1 MRTADPLLRFPRA
14 RSTAFLSS
22 VSALALGPLCAHS
35 VLAAVVTNCN
45 NTGPGSLR
53 STVAAT
59 ASGGTVTF
67 SAALP
72 ACTITLATA
81 AIPITVANL
90 TIQGPVSND
99 FTINGAQNYRVFNHS
114 GTGTLSI
121 EHLNIESGKYK
132 GANAKGGC
140 IFSAGSVSLTGTTVT
155 NCLAYATAAAGKAR
169 GGAIYAK
176 GALSLVNSTIS
187 GNDAVAFG
195 GAYGG
200 GVNALSLDAQ
210 YSTFDSNY
218 ATFPPGKTPSASSLW
233 EGGGARV
240 GSGTTSITNSK
251 FTNNKATGANDSD
264 IVSFAK
270 GGAVF
275 AGGTA
280 YLGVSSVA
288 GNFAGSHD
296 NTQGGGI
303 YALAALTLSHS
314 IVSNNY
320 AAGTNG
326 SFGGALR
333 ASGLTASY
341 ATIHGNSVGSG
352 PYGFSGLFEGG
363 GMFLDNGTTQI
374 SNSTID
380 ANVTA
385 GMGGGVFTILSNITL
400 SNSTVSGNTAYGDGS
415 APAGA
420 GGIQMT
426 GGAATLHINNSTIA
440 FNSGSGGTNQYLGGG
455 VRAYGTAVIE
465 SSIIANNTMGGTDP
479 SDLSCNC
486 GTNAAKKIS
495 GANSLIMSVDPG
507 AVLPPAGMV
516 ISTADPKLVPLG
528 YHGGETQ
535 THALPPGSPAIGV
548 GNNLGNFT
556 KDQRGIGYPRLNA
569 GAADIGA
576 YERQPNDDEIFYSGF
591 Q

>member
-1 MRTADPLLRFPRA
+1 VKNANALSQFPRA
-14 RSTAFLSS
+14 RLTALLSS
-22 VSALALGPLCAHS
+22 VSALALGPFCAQS
-35 VLAAVVTNCN
+35 ALAATVTNCN
-45 NTGPGSLR
+45 DTGAGSLR
-53 STVAAT
+53 NAVAAT

-72 ACTITLATA
+72 ACTITLTTA
-81 AIPITVANL
+81 AIPITVTNL
-90 TIQGPVSND
+90 TIQGPVSNA
-99 FTINGAQNYRVFNHS
+99 FTVNAAQNYRVFNHS

-132 GANAKGGC
+132 GASAKGGC
-140 IFSAGSVSLTGTTVT
+140 INSAGSVSLTGTTLT
-155 NCLAYATAAAGKAR
+155 NCMAYADAAAGKAR

-176 GALSLVNSTIS
+176 GAVTLLNSTIS
-187 GNDAVAFG
+187 GNKALAFG

-200 GVNALSLDAQ
+200 GVNAQSLDAQ

-218 ATFPPGKTPSASSLW
+218 ATFPAGKLPSDGSLW
-233 EGGGARV
+233 EGGAARI
-240 GSGTTSITNSK
+240 GSGATSITNST
-251 FTNNKATGANDSD
+251 FTNNKVNGATNYFIGTA
-264 IVSFAK
+264 AK
-270 GGAVF
+270 GGAIF
-275 AGGTA
+275 AAGTV
-280 YLGVSSVA
+280 YLGASTVSGS
-288 GNFAGSHD
+288 FAGSRD

-303 YALAALTLSHS
+303 YATTTLTLSHS
-314 IVSNNY
+314 ILSDNY
-320 AAGTNG
+320 GAGSDG

-341 ATIHGNSVGSG
+341 TTIHGNRVDAG

-363 GMFLDNGTTQI
+363 GMFLYKGTTLI

-380 ANVTA
+380 GNVSI

-400 SNSTVSGNTAYGDGS
+400 NNSTVSGNIAYGDGS
-415 APAGA
+415 APAGS

-440 FNSGSGGTNQYLGGG
+440 FNPGSDGTNAYLGGG

-465 SSIIANNTMGGTDP
+465 SSIIANNTMGTDP

-486 GTNAAKKIS
+486 GTNAVKKIS
-495 GANSLIMSVDPG
+495 GANNLIMSVDPG

-516 ISTADPKLVPLG
+516 ISTADPKLVPLSH
-528 YHGGETQ
+528 HGGETQ

-548 GNNLGNFT
+548 GNNLANFT
-556 KDQRGIGYPRLNA
+556 KDQRGIGFLRLNA

-576 YERQPNDDEIFYSGF
+576 YERQPHDDEIFYSGM